1 MIERLLRLPNSD
13 SRNPKRSASN
23 QILHASPRFHFSG
36 VHLHCRSR
44 EQRGRADTWSGTEKD
59 FFYTDAN
66 AAPEKE
72 SGNHD
77 EKEIADTDTV
87 ADFFAKEKIFTHR
100 EGRGIA
106 DAIAQSFFEKE
117 TNTGSGRGIAKS
129 KCLVASKEKTFAD
142 TFTYRFSA
150 SQEEGI
156 AHSGAI

>member
-1 MIERLLRLPNSD
+1 
-13 SRNPKRSASN
+13 
-23 QILHASPRFHFSG
+23 